1 MIKVQ
6 ITIETIDPDLIQ
18 YTLYCNDVMIVFL
31 VALEMCTTVELS
43 RRVSGRLQRVVL
55 AQITFYV
62 RIRLLQ
68 SRLA

>member
-1 MIKVQ
+1 MRF
-6 ITIETIDPDLIQ
+6 TS
-18 YTLYCNDVMIVFL
+18 NDVMIVFL